1 MPILAEGKAGRKS
14 KSNFAR
20 RSSSPVHPLIKIV
33 ALLVCFGSIFGSDF
47 VEPDSPAPCATIKSY
62 TAVMIRAYRG
72 IVPKIAAS
80 AYIDQSA
87 QVIGDV
93 VVGER
98 SSIWP
103 NVTARGDVNAIRIG
117 DESNIQDNS
126 VLHCDAGRFPLHI
139 GNRVTVGHM
148 AMLHGCTIEDECL
161 IGIAAVVLN
170 GAKIGKGSVVAAGA
184 VVPEGAEIPPL
195 SMVMGV
201 PAKVKRAV
209 TDEERERFRQNTD
222 RYVEAARIYRDEPA

>member
-1 MPILAEGKAGRKS
+1 
-14 KSNFAR
+14 
-20 RSSSPVHPLIKIV
+20 
-33 ALLVCFGSIFGSDF
+33 
-47 VEPDSPAPCATIKSY
+47 
-62 TAVMIRAYRG
+62 MIRAYRG

-103 NVTARGDVNAIRIG
+103 NVTARGDVNVIRIG

-126 VLHCDAGRFPLHI
+126 VLHCDAGKFPLHI
-139 GNRVTVGHM
+139 GNRVTVGHLV
-148 AMLHGCTIEDECL
+148 MLHGCTIEDDCL
-161 IGIAAVVLN
+161 IGIGAVVLN
-170 GAKIGKGSVVAAGA
+170 GAKVGNGSVIAAGA
-184 VVPEGAEIPPL
+184 VVPEGTEIPPL

-201 PAKVKRAV
+201 PAKIKRSV
-209 TDEERERFRQNTD
+209 TDEERERLRLNAQH
-222 RYVEAARIYRDEPA
+222 YVEASRIYRDEPA